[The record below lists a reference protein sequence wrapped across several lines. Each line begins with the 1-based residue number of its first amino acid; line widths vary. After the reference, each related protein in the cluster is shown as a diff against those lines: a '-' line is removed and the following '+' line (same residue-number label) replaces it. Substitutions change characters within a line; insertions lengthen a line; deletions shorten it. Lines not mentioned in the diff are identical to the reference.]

1 MECYGIGPEMLKG
14 LSFCE
19 RDETIRVIV
28 GSAGKTISELSLDDD
43 ELRIKFSDGSGI
55 RVFDDGQCCCEER
68 YMTTDDI
75 LSDYVG
81 AKLSGMEIKDAPSTE
96 EGLYCHDVQFLEVQ
110 TDRGS
115 FTMSSH
121 NEHNGFYA
129 GFSLRATSTVTPQR
143 K

>member
-19 RDETIRVIV
+19 RDETIMVIV
-28 GSAGKTISELSLDDD
+28 GSAGKTISGLSLDGD
-43 ELRIKFSDGSGI
+43 ELNFKFSDGSGI
-55 RVFDDGQCCCEER
+55 RVFDDEQCCCEER
-68 YMTTDDI
+68 YMTTDDN

-81 AKLSGMEIKDAPSTE
+81 AMLVGMEIKEAPCIE
-96 EGLYCHDVQFLEVQ
+96 EEFDCHDVQFLEVQ

-121 NEHNGFYA
+121 NEHNGYYG